1 MADNWDHDSPV
12 VRVFGST
19 GHKGGSSIPDFCSLM
34 LNESSTST
42 VVEIN
47 NKRYFMS
54 SPYE

>member
-19 GHKGGSSIPDFCSLM
+19 GHKGGGSIPDFCSLM

-42 VVEIN
+42 VVGIN
-47 NKRYFMS
+47 NKR
-54 SPYE
+54 